1 MIAACSAPTADRPE
15 QLPAVALVDPALASV
30 GGRET
35 LLRDE
40 ALAMARSILDAIADT
55 DRSRA
60 AAQIVN
66 ELMEASTDTLLVGSV
81 QAADAFLD
89 LRRALAPSP

>member
-1 MIAACSAPTADRPE
+1 MIAACTAPTADRPE
-15 QLPAVALVDPALASV
+15 QLPAVTLLDQALACV
-30 GGRET
+30 GGRDA
-35 LLRDE
+35 LPRDE
-40 ALAMARSILDAIADT
+40 AVAMARSILDAIADT

-66 ELMEASTDTLLVGSV
+66 ELVEASTDALLVGSV

-89 LRRALAPSP
+89 LRLVLAPSP

>member
-1 MIAACSAPTADRPE
+1 VSAACSAPTADRSE
-15 QLPAVALVDPALASV
+15 QLTAVALVDHALASV
-30 GGRET
+30 GGREA
-35 LLRDE
+35 LPRDE

-60 AAQIVN
+60 AAQIVSQ
-66 ELMEASTDTLLVGSV
+66 LTEASTDALLVGSV

-89 LRRALAPSP
+89 LRLALAPSP